1 MDLAD
6 PRTAMIFLIAAS
18 VIGLSIAMA
27 AAWLLQRLTGNGGWA
42 DAVWTLATGAAGV
55 ACALSPVGGRPPG
68 PRAWLVAALAGC
80 WALRLGLHLVIRS
93 AGATR
98 EDARYA
104 AIRSQWGRAFEARLF
119 GVLQIQALAAAFLVA
134 AVLVAARNP
143 APYLR
148 WQDGLGAALLAVA
161 VIGEGVADS
170 QLRRFKAYPPNR
182 EAICDVGLWSW
193 SRHPNY
199 FFEWIGWLAYP
210 VIAIDLTGAW
220 PWGWIALAAP
230 VLMFALLRFGSGV
243 PPTEAAMAASRGA
256 AFARYRARVSPF
268 FPLPPKAQP
277 ASAASAGGTAR

>member
-6 PRTAMIFLIAAS
+6 QQTAMIVLIAGSA
-18 VIGLSIAMA
+18 IGLSIAMA

-55 ACALSPVGGRPPG
+55 VCALSPVGGRTPG
-68 PRAWLVAALAGC
+68 PRAWLVAALAAF
-80 WALRLGLHLVIRS
+80 WASRLGLHLVVRS
-93 AGATR
+93 AGAPR

-104 AIRSQWGRAFEARLF
+104 ALRGQWGGAFEARLF
-119 GVLQIQALAAAFLVA
+119 GFLQIQALAAAFLVA

-143 APYLR
+143 APQLR

-161 VIGEGVADS
+161 VIGEGVADR
-170 QLRRFKAYPPNR
+170 QLRRFKAYPANR
-182 EAICDVGLWSW
+182 DAICDVGLWSW

-199 FFEWIGWLAYP
+199 FFEWLGWLAYP
-210 VIAIDLTGAW
+210 VIAIGAAGW

-277 ASAASAGGTAR
+277 AAQASAGGPAR

>member
-6 PRTAMIFLIAAS
+6 PRTAMMVLIAAS
-18 VIGLSIAMA
+18 AVGLSIAMA
-27 AAWLLQRLTGNGGWA
+27 GAWLLQRSTGNGGWA
-42 DAVWTLATGAAGV
+42 DPVWTLATGAAGV
-55 ACALSPVGGRPPG
+55 ACALSPVGGAPG
-68 PRAWLVAALAGC
+68 ERAWLVAALVAS
-80 WALRLGLHLVIRS
+80 WTLRLGLHLVIRS
-93 AGATR
+93 AAAPR

-104 AIRSQWGRAFEARLF
+104 ALRSQWGGAFQARLF
-119 GVLQIQALAAAFLVA
+119 GFLQVQALAAALLVA

-143 APYLR
+143 APHLR
-148 WQDGLGAALLAVA
+148 WQDGLGAALLGVA

-182 EAICDVGLWSW
+182 DAVCDVGLWSW

-199 FFEWIGWLAYP
+199 FFEWLGWLAYP
-210 VIAIDLTGAW
+210 AIAIDVTGAW

-256 AFARYRARVSPF
+256 AFQRYRARVSPF
-268 FPLPPKAQP
+268 FPLPPKAEP
-277 ASAASAGGTAR
+277 APSASATGSAR